1 MPSDIHSMKPEVT
14 PLAHPL
20 QSIIKMAT
28 STFILISLLGN
39 MTQMLMCIKNDLGC
53 SLTPHTK
60 VPFPLQH
67 TLIKVLSIFNK

>member
-1 MPSDIHSMKPEVT
+1 MPSDIHSMKPEGT

-53 SLTPHTK
+53 SL
-60 VPFPLQH
+60 
-67 TLIKVLSIFNK
+67 